1 MEKKA
6 VVTLS
11 FGQCCKRMW
20 ADALGAWRARP
31 QVALFLLLASL
42 LLWGRLF
49 ALPDTTVSLE
59 DATTMQTIYRL
70 LEVCLWY
77 AALVML
83 PLWVFGVYRFVVGQ
97 IVGGGAALR
106 TGWPFD
112 RHWLRTMGWSVVGWA
127 VMAVPPL
134 LLMAV
139 GGFVIV
145 EFDVKAAMKATL
157 LLLALAGAGVSL
169 VAALRISPWYA
180 AIAAGSQASW
190 RAAWRD
196 MRGHFWAA
204 AALYFVAAAGLAAAT
219 AAAVYV
225 AVLARKFVDGIAFD
239 AVMPVTLACLSCLVA
254 SVHAACA
261 ANVYRRCASAL
272 LATPETGS

>member
-1 MEKKA
+1 MERET
-6 VVTLS
+6 VVTLT

-20 ADALGAWRARP
+20 TDAVGAWRARP
-31 QVALFLLLASL
+31 RVALFLLVASL
-42 LLWGRLF
+42 LLWIRLF
-49 ALPDTTVSLE
+49 ALPDTTVSV
-59 DATTMQTIYRL
+59 DGATTMQTIYRL
-70 LEVCLWY
+70 LDVCLWY
-77 AALVML
+77 AAVVML
-83 PLWVFGVYRFVVGQ
+83 PLWVFGVYRFVVGE

-106 TGWPFD
+106 GGWPFD
-112 RHWLRTMGWSVVGWA
+112 RHWLRTIAWSVVGWG

-139 GGFVIV
+139 GAFVIV
-145 EFDVKAAMKATL
+145 EFDLRAAMKDTL
-157 LLLALAGAGVSL
+157 LLLALAGACISL
-169 VAALRISPWYA
+169 VAALRVSPWYT

-204 AALYFVAAAGLAAAT
+204 AALYFVAAGTLAVAT

-225 AVLARKFVDGIAFD
+225 AVLARKFVDGLAFD

-261 ANVYRRCASAL
+261 ANVYRRCASTL
-272 LATPETGS
+272 LETVKSGS